1 MQEMCPSGKMNVALS
16 AKSFGAIKESGLVGS
31 PTSGGAP
38 CSRAARL
45 FMETTSETRLSHF
58 QMVLCPDTGHAGRG
72 MSSAEVNCGS
82 LTAGLEG
89 PIMKGVVGSGS
100 RMGRF
105 CGAEMNAAL

>member
-1 MQEMCPSGKMNVALS
+1 
-16 AKSFGAIKESGLVGS
+16 
-31 PTSGGAP
+31 
-38 CSRAARL
+38 
-45 FMETTSETRLSHF
+45 
-58 QMVLCPDTGHAGRG
+58 MVLCPDTGHAGRG